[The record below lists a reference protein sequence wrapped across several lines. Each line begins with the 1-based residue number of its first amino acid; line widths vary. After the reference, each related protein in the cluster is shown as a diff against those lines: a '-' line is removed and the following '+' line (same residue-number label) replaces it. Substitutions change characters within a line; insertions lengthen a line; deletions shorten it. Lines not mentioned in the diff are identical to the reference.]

1 MKTDY
6 QDANVSAWEQRW
18 TAIYRARFGLLV
30 LTTVNVFGASAQESS
45 EISARAGEIL
55 NKYCHRCHR
64 GSGSSSGRYAFNAQL
79 PSTMMDDS
87 MIVAGSP
94 GDSQLFEAVN
104 RGRMPPR
111 NQAGLPRPSADEVDV
126 LRQWIVQGA
135 PDFPDLE
142 PRPFIPLINQMESI
156 FKHHQGLSE
165 DAKKQVRYFT
175 MTNLWNDPGCD
186 QRHLRMARAALAKA
200 INSLSWEP
208 ELVIPQAV
216 DSEQTIFAIDISKL
230 GWTQEHWATL
240 LEEYP
245 YQIAP
250 ESIVSGGDGK
260 VAVELRRIDATMAQQ
275 SKDRSLKHIRIDW
288 LVSIGLRPKLYHKL
302 LYELEIPTLVQREDD
317 PTTPNNP
324 KKMTDRDLEEFLQ
337 LSIED
342 NIFQSPA
349 KARRAGYNES
359 GISGQNRMI
368 ERHPRGERGY
378 YWKSYDFLASNSR
391 AILTE
396 FPLGP
401 QRNADDEFSFLHDG
415 GEIIFDLPN
424 GLQGYLLSTGAGDR
438 LDSGPIEIVGD
449 ALKTSGNQLIVNGL
463 SCVVCHRRGMVEP
476 PNDEVRSSAGFFG
489 VIGDQIRELY
499 PEPNEMQELVEK
511 DTIAF
516 SLVME
521 KLIGPFL
528 LVGEDASEDIDSL
541 PEPVGEISRRYLLE
555 PMNLKTVGAELFHS
569 DVKSLQVL
577 IQADNRVRRIGLG
590 QLRNE
595 NGTIKRDAWHH
606 LEGRSL
612 MQQAAEVLGYAP
624 QEPSR

>member
-1 MKTDY
+1 MKTGC
-6 QDANVSAWEQRW
+6 QIVGRSLWEQRW
-18 TAIYRARFGLLV
+18 IASYRFGLSLLV
-30 LTTVNVFGASAQESS
+30 FGIVNVLGASAQESS
-45 EISARAGEIL
+45 DISAQAGGIL
-55 NKYCHRCHR
+55 NKYCYRCHR
-64 GSGSSSGRYAFNAQL
+64 GSGSSSGRYAFNARL
-79 PSTMMDDS
+79 PSTMIDDS
-87 MIVAGSP
+87 MVVAGNP
-94 GDSQLFEAVN
+94 DDSDLFVAMN

-111 NQAGLPRPSADEVDV
+111 NQSGLPRPSAEEVEV
-126 LRQWIVQGA
+126 VRKWILEGA
-135 PDFPDLE
+135 PNFSDPE
-142 PRPFIPLINQMESI
+142 PRPFIPLITQMEAI
-156 FKHHQGLSE
+156 FKHHQGLG
-165 DAKKQVRYFT
+165 DDDKKRVRYFT

-208 ELVIPQAV
+208 ELVIPEAV
-216 DSEQTIFAIDISKL
+216 DSEQTVFAIDISKL
-230 GWTQEHWATL
+230 GWTQEHWAAL

-250 ESIVSGGDGK
+250 ESIVSGGDGQ
-260 VAVELRRIDATMAQQ
+260 VAVELRRIDASMAQQ

-288 LVSIGLRPKLYHKL
+288 LVSMGLRPKLYHKL
-302 LYELEIPTLVQREDD
+302 LYELEIPALVQREND
-317 PTTPNNP
+317 PAQPNNP
-324 KKMTDRDLEEFLQ
+324 KKMTDRDLEDFLQ
-337 LSIED
+337 LPIQD
-342 NIFQSPA
+342 NIFKSPA

-368 ERHPRGERGY
+368 ERHPRGENGY

-401 QRNADDEFSFLHDG
+401 QRSVDDEFSFLHDG

-476 PNDEVRSSAGFFG
+476 PNDEVRASAGFFG

-499 PEPNEMQELVEK
+499 PEPSEMQDLVEQ
-511 DTIAF
+511 DTNAF
-516 SLVME
+516 SEVVE
-521 KLIGPFL
+521 KLVGPFL
-528 LVGEDASEDIDSL
+528 MTGEDASVDVDSL

-555 PMNLKTVGAELFHS
+555 PMDLETVGAELFHS
-569 DVKSLQVL
+569 DLPSLQVL
-577 IQADNRVRRIGLG
+577 IRADNRVRRIGLG

-624 QEPSR
+624 